1 MNRKLQKNE
10 CFDAE
15 AVRIM
20 PGGFNQA
27 GQVAITYPE
36 NISGT
41 FVYISP
47 RHLYQKVRGI
57 DVYPTPEQ
65 VEQMLNGEQ
74 VTFNM
79 TQWA

>member
-1 MNRKLQKNE
+1 MAHKLQKNE
-10 CFDAE
+10 RFDAE

-27 GQVAITYPE
+27 GQVAMTYPE
-36 NISGT
+36 NISGN
-41 FVYISP
+41 FIYISA
-47 RHLYQKVRGI
+47 RHLYQWVRGI
-57 DVYPTPEQ
+57 DVYPTAEQ
-65 VEQMLNGEQ
+65 LEQMLNGEK